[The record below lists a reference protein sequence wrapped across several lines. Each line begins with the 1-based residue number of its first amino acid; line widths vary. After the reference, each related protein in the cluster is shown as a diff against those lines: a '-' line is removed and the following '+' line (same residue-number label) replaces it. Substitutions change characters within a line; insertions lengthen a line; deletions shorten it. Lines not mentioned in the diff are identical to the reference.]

1 MTNLSAD
8 SQHFGQDSNH
18 TPPKYNSLSVTTTPN
33 LPSSITVMDAS
44 SMLLSNCFLLQA
56 DSVKLQSSY

>member
-8 SQHFGQDSNH
+8 SQHLGQDSNH

-33 LPSSITVMDAS
+33 LPSSITVMATS
-44 SMLLSNCFLLQA
+44 SMLLSNCFLMQA
-56 DSVKLQSSY
+56 DSVKLKSSY